1 MLETMAGDLVLRA
14 RTSWKAFAGVY
25 LLGAS
30 LAVAIWYVGLRYDL
44 GVAAWIV
51 ILVGLAPPVVVVVG
65 SWLVRLSREYRVFQD
80 SLEVDTGIVARRIDN
95 IQMFRVRDI
104 GLSQSVLGR
113 ILGVGDVIVSST
125 DHSSPLVVLRGTNDP
140 RAVYETLRGL
150 VAKTATRRT
159 VIVERENP
167 PA

>member
-1 MLETMAGDLVLRA
+1 MAGDLVLRA
-14 RTSWKAFAGVY
+14 RTSWKAFASVY
-25 LLGAS
+25 LLAAA
-30 LAVAIWYVGLRYDL
+30 LAVAIWYVGFRYDL
-44 GVAAWIV
+44 GVPAWIV
-51 ILVGLAPPVVVVVG
+51 VMIGFVPPVVVAAG
-65 SWLVRLSREYRVFQD
+65 SWLVRASREYRIFQD

-113 ILGVGDVIVSST
+113 ILGVGDVIVTST
-125 DHSSPLVVLRGTNDP
+125 DHSSPLIVLRGANDP

-159 VIVERENP
+159 IVVERENP